1 MRNSDAQTGSPEAAL
16 PDMHFVN
23 GDVNSRE
30 RAAAQRP
37 TEQATERGDK
47 GPSLLTAAQAAH
59 FRDQWGDLQ
68 ARFVDD
74 PQDAVSDADRLVSE
88 ALEELTKGF
97 EQQKRRLEATWA
109 SGGGQDTE
117 ELRRTLQRYRVFFHQ
132 LIEA

>member
-1 MRNSDAQTGSPEAAL
+1 MRNSDAQRGSSEPAL
-16 PDMHFVN
+16 PEMHLVN
-23 GDVNSRE
+23 GDPNNRE
-30 RAAAQRP
+30 GAAARLP
-37 TEQATERGDK
+37 TANATEHRDK
-47 GPSLLTAAQAAH
+47 DCSLLTAAQAAH

-74 PQDAVSDADRLVSE
+74 PQDAVSDADRLVTE
-88 ALEELTKGF
+88 ALEELNKGF
-97 EQQKRRLEATWA
+97 AQQKRRLEASWA